1 MSALLFFVLKGRAE
15 ARESLAH
22 QQELNVQLEE
32 ERKKQV
38 EFNRR
43 LHEKK
48 VKLETLMVRQYDLI
62 EHFAHE
68 RKNTR
73 EEQHESSRNGESL
86 SNAHSLQP
94 GPSTE
99 TFEDKIKAMKDQLA
113 SSGAAAM
120 AQQDKIVLYELLGQ
134 GTFGAVYLGEWR
146 GTECAVK
153 QMILPAGM
161 DSSSRAEKMAIME
174 VSHITIQLWCKLS
187 VN

>member
-1 MSALLFFVLKGRAE
+1 MLQVSALLFFVLKGRAE

-38 EFNRR
+38 EFNRK

-68 RKNTR
+68 RKS
-73 EEQHESSRNGESL
+73 ESRRNGESL
-86 SNAHSLQP
+86 SNAHSLQL

-174 VSHITIQLWCKLS
+174 VSHITIQLQCKLS